1 MPKFTVEFEAPNATE
16 FLRVLADFLDIP
28 LSPTVTT
35 RLIEPAGDRF
45 PDDTDTAEVEAP
57 VPNGDGSKRG
67 RGRPKKTTVTPVE
80 AREQNPAANSKPE
93 TAETPKP
100 VSQTAQQLAASVA
113 PAPTDLPSLDVLK
126 AAITTAVRQA
136 QKGEGDP
143 AILGLLPG
151 FKTET
156 GLPFVM
162 NAQEEHR
169 PALFNLIKQAGLTLG

>member
-1 MPKFTVEFEAPNATE
+1 MPKFTLEFEADSLEELMGQILAMLGKPYANQQAAADEAAAT
-16 FLRVLADFLDIP
+16 LARAFPED
-28 LSPTVTT
+28 
-35 RLIEPAGDRF
+35 GDS
-45 PDDTDTAEVEAP
+45 AEASETP
-57 VPNGDGSKRG
+57 VPNGDGTKRG

-80 AREQNPAANSKPE
+80 AKPE
-93 TAETPKP
+93 TPPEPEPEKVKSAGRQMLEAAATQQGMSET
-100 VSQTAQQLAASVA
+100 
-113 PAPTDLPSLDVLK
+113 LPPLDVLK

-162 NAQEEHR
+162 NAEEKHR